1 MANFNYFY
9 QQPFPGPS
17 SYPVQMPAT
26 SQEGL
31 LPPNPSTDFYLKK
44 FNPANKKE
52 FKTVMLRNVV
62 PEETDSPED
71 IVAKQCYVSKE
82 MEVGYFKQTKKLW
95 LSIRL
100 DMNDMWVKV
109 TM

>member
-1 MANFNYFY
+1 MNSAEWNMANFNYFY

-31 LPPNPSTDFYLKK
+31 LPPIPSTDFYLKK

-62 PEETDSPED
+62 PEETDSPEKLLLLSSATYRKKWKLD
-71 IVAKQCYVSKE
+71 ISSKQRNS
-82 MEVGYFKQTKKLW
+82 G
-95 LSIRL
+95 
-100 DMNDMWVKV
+100 
-109 TM
+109 